1 MSDIDKIF
9 NQINITIKAYQ
20 SISISIGVASTA
32 DTIKTFNDL
41 YVAADKALYISKKNG
56 RNQISIYE

>member
-9 NQINITIKAYQ
+9 NQINITIQANK
-20 SISISIGVASTA
+20 SISISIGVASTS

-41 YVAADKALYISKKNG
+41 YVATDKALFKS
-56 RNQISIYE
+56 RPSSLS